1 MILKIRE
8 LFIRKVCNL
17 FLATVL
23 LEKLNGDMFMP
34 ERERERK
41 RDYTVNKLFGD
52 EVLIHYVT
60 I

>member
-1 MILKIRE
+1 MILTIRE

-34 ERERERK
+34 ERERERE
-41 RDYTVNKLFGD
+41 R
-52 EVLIHYVT
+52 EI
-60 I
+60 IP